1 MYAVLLVIH
10 SLLRWAVI
18 LTGILAVARPI
29 SRWHHTR
36 WSKTDSRTG
45 LYFIIA
51 LDVQFLI
58 GLLLYLVFSP
68 TLSAAAMN
76 IGAAMRDPTLRF
88 FLVEHAIGMTGA
100 IVLAHVGRAR
110 IRNTRD
116 ATRRHRRAVWFY
128 GLALALLLIS
138 IPWPGMPAGR
148 PLLPW

>member
-1 MYAVLLVIH
+1 
-10 SLLRWAVI
+10 
-18 LTGILAVARPI
+18 
-29 SRWHHTR
+29 
-36 WSKTDSRTG
+36 
-45 LYFIIA
+45 
-51 LDVQFLI
+51 
-58 GLLLYLVFSP
+58 
-68 TLSAAAMN
+68 
-76 IGAAMRDPTLRF
+76 MRDPTLRF

-116 ATRRHRRAVWFY
+116 ATHRHRRAVWFY